1 MFTTAQVV
9 TAIKNDPASQRQFFG
24 VVTIPDGQVIP
35 TVDIT
40 QTAVVAPPSVNSTV
54 LVWVTGSFGAK
65 YICTLIDPHNSSS
78 RMNLLVQGKPAMEP
92 GELQIGTNS
101 GGASI
106 FLNNVGGIHL
116 TAGTL
121 TDEIV
126 LDNQEIKIAAGSVD
140 IHANSTAPT
149 LQPHLGITSSGSIHL
164 GIQIPTFPLATPLSG
179 FSADSIGNVAISTG
193 PLLTPLGSISVGTLG
208 VATLESGLGSGT
220 LDGGLGYVKA
230 FPTGLIELTS
240 VLEIQAEAP
249 TVSINSPVINLGI
262 GGQRLA
268 TEAFVRLL
276 FDLHTHTSTTP
287 GNPTTPPLIQS
298 TTLPGALTL
307 ATKAT

>member
-9 TAIKNDPASQRQFFG
+9 TAVKNDPIYQKQSFG

-40 QTAVVAPPSVNSTV
+40 QTAVVAPPSVDSTV

-106 FLNNVGGIHL
+106 FLNNVGGIHI

-126 LDNQEIKIAAGSVD
+126 VDNQEIKIAAGTID
-140 IHANSTAPT
+140 IHANSTVPT
-149 LQPHLGITSSGSIHL
+149 LQPHLGITSEGSIHL
-164 GIQIPTFPLATPLSG
+164 GIQIPTFPVATSLSG
-179 FSADSIGNVAISTG
+179 FSADSLGNVSISTG
-193 PLLTPLGSISVGTLG
+193 PLLSPFGSVNLSTTGK
-208 VATLESGLGSGT
+208 ATLESGPGSGT
-220 LDGGLGYVKA
+220 VLGGLGSLDI
-230 FPTGLIELTS
+230 FPEGLVEISSVTKIEVNAPVVS
-240 VLEIQAEAP
+240 VDATQ
-249 TVSINSPVINLGI
+249 INLGV

-287 GNPTTPPLIQS
+287 GNPTTPPLKPS
-298 TTLPGALTL
+298 TTLPGALTS
-307 ATKAT
+307 ATTAT